1 MTTKTELVTLEASGL
16 IQIAA
21 VQPEL
26 EYLFRHAL
34 VQGAAYS
41 SLLKQERRALHKLA
55 AESLL
60 TLYPERQRELAGV
73 VAMHF
78 DEAGDAARAAEQYAI
93 AGEHAL
99 ERFAHREAVNFFKR
113 ATELLPPDDPRVDLR
128 MRVALGAAKAG
139 WTFSGIT
146 SQIALLE
153 TTTEMA
159 KDRVNRR
166 LLADAY
172 FWIAF
177 MRRFSGESPQKSPK
191 LKHALEQAEQI
202 GESLGDPAAH
212 AIPKAF
218 MGAGVMFMG
227 ELRQGAQLLSEA
239 LEALEGRT
247 DALSIAILSGLLAI
261 TYARLGEF
269 DKAERALARSER
281 FAAQGDEIARLD
293 EDIARTSLQLERG
306 EISDASKLGSLCA
319 ETAETLGAVSCA
331 VAANVLLG
339 QSRLVLEDALGA
351 KAPLERGLELS
362 LVTETTPMRTLAI
375 GMLGSVRSRLGDE
388 PAGNAGWNEA
398 LAAAV
403 SGGDRFGEAVTLWGR
418 ARTHVRRQSPDW
430 NAAIADLDK
439 ALGLFEVME
448 ARPSIARVLRDRG
461 DVLRAEGRTAEADA
475 AQQGA
480 RDLATELGLKDF
492 S

>member
-16 IQIAA
+16 IRIAA

-34 VQGAAYS
+34 VQDVAYS
-41 SLLKQERRALHKLA
+41 SLLKQDRRALHKRA

-73 VAMHF
+73 IAMHF
-78 DEAGDAARAAEQYAI
+78 DQAGDIARASEQYAI

-99 ERFAHREAVNFFKR
+99 ERFAQREAVNFFKR

-128 MRVALGAAKAG
+128 MRAALGAAKAG
-139 WTFSGIT
+139 WTFSGIK

-153 TTTEMA
+153 GATEIA
-159 KDRVNRR
+159 GDRADRR

-177 MRRFSGESPQKSPK
+177 MRRVSGESPDKSPK
-191 LKHALEQAEQI
+191 LKHAVDQAEQI
-202 GESLGDPAAH
+202 GEALGDPAAH

-218 MGAGVMFMG
+218 MGAGVMFTG

-239 LEALEGRT
+239 LEALDGRT
-247 DALSIAILSGLLAI
+247 DALSTAILSGFLAM

-269 DKAERALARSER
+269 NDAERALARSER

-293 EDIARTSLQLERG
+293 NDIARTAIQLERG

-319 ETAETLGAVSCA
+319 QTAEALGAVSCA

-362 LVTETTPMRTLAI
+362 LVTEMAPMRTLAK
-375 GMLGSVRSRLGDE
+375 GMLGSVRWRLGDE

-398 LAAAV
+398 LATAV

-418 ARTHVRRQSPDW
+418 ARTHVRRQDPDW
-430 NAAIADLDK
+430 DAAIADLDK
-439 ALGLFEVME
+439 ALALFEAME
-448 ARPSIARVLRDRG
+448 ARPSIARVLRDRA
-461 DVLRAEGRTAEADA
+461 DVLRAQGRTAEADV
-475 AQQGA
+475 AQQRA
-480 RDLATELGLKDF
+480 RELAKELGLKDF

>member
-16 IQIAA
+16 IRIAA

-34 VQGAAYS
+34 VQDAAYS
-41 SLLKQERRALHKLA
+41 SLLKQDRRALHQLA

-60 TLYPERQRELAGV
+60 TVYPERQRELAGV
-73 VAMHF
+73 IAMHF
-78 DEAGDAARAAEQYAI
+78 EQAGDVARAAEHYAS
-93 AGEHAL
+93 AGEHAR
-99 ERFAHREAVNFFKR
+99 ERFAQREALSFFKR
-113 ATELLPPDDPRVDLR
+113 ALDLLKPDDPRIELR
-128 MRVALGAAKAG
+128 MRAAVGAAKAG
-139 WTFSGIT
+139 WTFSGIGGA
-146 SQIALLE
+146 IDLLE
-153 TTTEMA
+153 SATEMA
-159 KDRVNRR
+159 GDRVDRR

-177 MRRFSGESPQKSPK
+177 MRRVSGESPASSPK
-191 LKHALEQAEQI
+191 LRHAVEQAEQI

-218 MGAGVMFMG
+218 MGAGVMFTG

-247 DALSIAILSGLLAI
+247 DALSTAILSGFLAM
-261 TYARLGEF
+261 TYARLGQFE
-269 DKAERALARSER
+269 DAQRALARSER

-293 EDIARTSLQLERG
+293 NDIARTAIQLERG
-306 EISDASKLGSLCA
+306 DIDDASRLGSLCA
-319 ETAETLGAVSCA
+319 QTSETLGAVSCA

-339 QSRLVLEDALGA
+339 QSRLILEDALGA

-362 LVTETTPMRTLAI
+362 LVTEMAPMRTLAK

-388 PAGNAGWNEA
+388 PAGDAGWNDA
-398 LAAAV
+398 LATAV

-418 ARTHVRRQSPDW
+418 ARTHVRQQTPDW
-430 NAAIADLDK
+430 SAALADLDK
-439 ALGLFEVME
+439 ALALFELME
-448 ARPSIARVLRDRG
+448 ARPSIARVLRDRAE
-461 DVLRAEGRTAEADA
+461 VLRAQGRTTEADA
-475 AQQGA
+475 AEQRSRGI
-480 RDLATELGLKDF
+480 ATELNLRDF

>member
-16 IQIAA
+16 IRIAA

-34 VQGAAYS
+34 VQDAAYS
-41 SLLKQERRALHKLA
+41 SLLKQDRRALHQLA

-60 TLYPERQRELAGV
+60 TVYPERQRELAGV
-73 VAMHF
+73 IAMHF
-78 DEAGDAARAAEQYAI
+78 EQAGDVARAAEHYVA

-99 ERFAHREAVNFFKR
+99 ERFAQREAFSFFKR
-113 ATELLPPDDPRVDLR
+113 AVELLPPDDPRVDLR
-128 MRVALGAAKAG
+128 LRAALGAAKAG

-146 SQIALLE
+146 GPIALLE
-153 TTTEMA
+153 NATEIA
-159 KDRVNRR
+159 GDRVDRR
-166 LLADAY
+166 VLADAY

-177 MRRFSGESPQKSPK
+177 MRRVSGESPATSPK
-191 LKHALEQAEQI
+191 LKHAVERAEQI

-218 MGAGVMFMG
+218 MGAGVMFTG
-227 ELRQGAQLLSEA
+227 ELRQGAELLSEA

-247 DALSIAILSGLLAI
+247 DALSTAILSGFLAM

-269 DKAERALARSER
+269 DEAERALARSER

-293 EDIARTSLQLERG
+293 NDIARTAIQLERG
-306 EISDASKLGSLCA
+306 EIDDASKLGLLCA
-319 ETAETLGAVSCA
+319 QTSETLGAVSCA

-362 LVTETTPMRTLAI
+362 LVTEMAPMRTLAK

-388 PAGNAGWNEA
+388 PAGAAGWNDA
-398 LAAAV
+398 LATAV

-418 ARTHVRRQSPDW
+418 ARTHVRQQTPDW
-430 NAAIADLDK
+430 SAALADLDK
-439 ALGLFEVME
+439 ALALFELME
-448 ARPSIARVLRDRG
+448 ARPSIARVLRDRAG
-461 DVLRAEGRTAEADA
+461 VLRAQAQTTEADA
-475 AQQGA
+475 AEQRSRGI
-480 RDLATELGLKDF
+480 ATELGLRDF

>member
-16 IQIAA
+16 IRIAA

-34 VQGAAYS
+34 VQDAAYS
-41 SLLKQERRALHKLA
+41 SLLKQDRRALHKLA

-73 VAMHF
+73 IAMHF
-78 DEAGDAARAAEQYAI
+78 DQAGDTALASEQYAI

-99 ERFAHREAVNFFKR
+99 ERFAQREAVNFFKR

-128 MRVALGAAKAG
+128 MRAALGAAKAG
-139 WTFSGIT
+139 WTFSGIG

-153 TTTEMA
+153 GATEIA
-159 KDRVNRR
+159 GDRADRR

-177 MRRFSGESPQKSPK
+177 MRRVSGESPDKSPK
-191 LKHALEQAEQI
+191 LKHAIEQAEQI
-202 GESLGDPAAH
+202 GEALGDPAAH

-218 MGAGVMFMG
+218 MGAGVMFTG
-227 ELRQGAQLLSEA
+227 DLRQGAQLLSEA

-247 DALSIAILSGLLAI
+247 DALSTAILSGFLAM
-261 TYARLGEF
+261 TYARLGQF
-269 DKAERALARSER
+269 DDAEGALARSER

-293 EDIARTSLQLERG
+293 NAIARTSLQLERG
-306 EISDASKLGSLCA
+306 EIDDASKLGSLCA
-319 ETAETLGAVSCA
+319 QTAETLGAVSCA

-362 LVTETTPMRTLAI
+362 LVTEMAPMRTLAK

-388 PAGNAGWNEA
+388 PAGNAGWNDA
-398 LAAAV
+398 LATAV

-418 ARTHVRRQSPDW
+418 ARTHLRRETPDW
-430 NAAIADLDK
+430 STSLADLDK
-439 ALGLFEVME
+439 ALALFEVME
-448 ARPSIARVLRDRG
+448 ARPSVARVLRDRG
-461 DVLRAEGRTAEADA
+461 DVLRSLGRVAEADA
-475 AQQGA
+475 AQQRAGEIA
-480 RDLATELGLKDF
+480 AELDLKDF

>member
-1 MTTKTELVTLEASGL
+1 MTTKTELGTLEASGL

-34 VQGAAYS
+34 VQDAAYS
-41 SLLKQERRALHKLA
+41 SLLKQDRRALHQLA

-60 TLYPERQRELAGV
+60 TVYPERQRELAAV
-73 VAMHF
+73 IAMHF
-78 DEAGDAARAAEQYAI
+78 DQAGDLVHAAEQYAI

-99 ERFAHREAVNFFKR
+99 ERFAQREAVNFFKR
-113 ATELLPPDDPRVDLR
+113 AIELLPPDDPRVDLR
-128 MRVALGAAKAG
+128 MRAALGAAKAG
-139 WTFSGIT
+139 WTFSGLSGAID
-146 SQIALLE
+146 LLE
-153 TTTEMA
+153 SATEMA
-159 KDRVNRR
+159 GDRVDRR

-177 MRRFSGESPQKSPK
+177 MRRVSGESPASSPK
-191 LKHALEQAEQI
+191 LKHAIEQAEQI

-218 MGAGVMFMG
+218 MGAGLMFTG

-239 LEALEGRT
+239 LTALEGRT
-247 DALSIAILSGLLAI
+247 DALSTAILCGFLAM

-269 DKAERALARSER
+269 DEAERGLARSER

-293 EDIARTSLQLERG
+293 NDIARTSIQLERG
-306 EISDASKLGSLCA
+306 DIDDASRLGSLCA
-319 ETAETLGAVSCA
+319 QTAETLGAVSCA

-339 QSRLVLEDALGA
+339 QSRLILEDALGA

-362 LVTETTPMRTLAI
+362 LVTEMAPMRTLAK
-375 GMLGSVRSRLGDE
+375 GMLGSVRSRLGDQ
-388 PAGNAGWNEA
+388 PAGNAGWNDA
-398 LAAAV
+398 LATAI

-418 ARTHVRRQSPDW
+418 ARTHLRQETPDW
-430 NAAIADLDK
+430 NTALADLDK
-439 ALGLFEVME
+439 ALALFEVME
-448 ARPSIARVLRDRG
+448 ARPSVARVLRDRG
-461 DVLRAEGRTAEADA
+461 EVLRAMGRTAEADA
-475 AQQGA
+475 AHH
-480 RDLATELGLKDF
+480 RSREIATELNLRDF